1 MQAEQWYYWQSD
13 DEWELCETIYMLQN
27 AVAKES
33 EQSKHESMKNKSS
46 QAQKGISYSV
56 SRCTYEHTW
65 MNSVYHRRI
74 SHYLTYSQATHEILV
89 CIVTFSALTCA
100 AVLRRWIY
108 QVCSKFCRRRKL
120 CVNSI
125 IKVLIIPLSVQVKY
139 VEWLVENFQNK
150 YCKNLIKWSV
160 ICNTLGITSLH
171 FIFYGRPKIIFT
183 KTKWNR
189 ITVKFY
195 SAIKNVYETVFG
207 DCKQISAHTEVLK
220 WNQRK
225 KRKIGKGATKVG
237 RICCAYMWDGEN
249 WSECAEGYF
258 IEMDISGMELI
269 ANICKSNFLGRNMAK
284 EVNWKSLICVWENSR
299 CASKRLCINFMWPKP
314 ETKSET
320 FAYTRDIKESEQLLA
335 VNQSKVWSV
344 CVT

>member
-1 MQAEQWYYWQSD
+1 MNEFS
-13 DEWELCETIYMLQN
+13 
-27 AVAKES
+27 
-33 EQSKHESMKNKSS
+33 
-46 QAQKGISYSV
+46 ISPSYI
-56 SRCTYEHTW
+56 T
-65 MNSVYHRRI
+65 
-74 SHYLTYSQATHEILV
+74 LPTYSQATHEILV

-108 QVCSKFCRRRKL
+108 QVCSKFCRRWKL

-195 SAIKNVYETVFG
+195 SAIKNVWNSLWRLQANFCTHW
-207 DCKQISAHTEVLK
+207 SAEV
-220 WNQRK
+220 
-225 KRKIGKGATKVG
+225 
-237 RICCAYMWDGEN
+237 
-249 WSECAEGYF
+249 
-258 IEMDISGMELI
+258 
-269 ANICKSNFLGRNMAK
+269 
-284 EVNWKSLICVWENSR
+284 
-299 CASKRLCINFMWPKP
+299 KP
-314 ETKSET
+314 EKKNEKLE
-320 FAYTRDIKESEQLLA
+320 KERRRLIGSAVHICEMEKIDPNLLKDTL
-335 VNQSKVWSV
+335 SKWI
-344 CVT
+344 